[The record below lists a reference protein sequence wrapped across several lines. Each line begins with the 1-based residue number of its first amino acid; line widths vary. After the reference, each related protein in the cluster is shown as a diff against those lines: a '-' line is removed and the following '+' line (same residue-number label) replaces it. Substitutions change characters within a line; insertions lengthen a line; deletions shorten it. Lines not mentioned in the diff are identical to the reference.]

1 MQDIIVE
8 KPYAFIEP
16 HRGNWVPSTI
26 QRLRLVDHYLNYFE
40 GVVSHEVRN
49 IGRLEESLRA
59 GHGII
64 LAPNHCRY
72 ADPLAMGWVARQA
85 NVHVYAMAS
94 WHLFH
99 QGRLQAF
106 AIRMCGGFSVFREGL
121 DRTSLDTAIDVVA
134 RAERP
139 LVIFPEGTVFRNND
153 QISPL
158 LDGVSFLA
166 RSAARKRKKADLG
179 KVVIHPVAIK
189 YLYRGDVAA
198 AAEPVIRRLENQL
211 TWARTLPANN
221 LVDRVNR
228 LSEGLFALREIQFR
242 GSSSSGGLGTRK
254 QNLVEAI
261 LGPAEERILGQ
272 KQFGDVVPRIKA
284 LRTKLMP
291 ELLASQGMPGRDQI
305 WSLFEDIYAA
315 QIVSAYPEEPLASPT
330 EMQLLET
337 VERLD
342 EDVNDHSEIH
352 RPLHAV
358 LDVGD
363 PIEAS
368 PNKPPRGEADPIME
382 SLQVGIQSMLNR
394 LKTESPPFVQPS
406 PDRESNR

>member
-8 KPYAFIEP
+8 KPYAFIEA
-16 HRGNWVPSTI
+16 HRGNWVPSAI
-26 QRLRLVDHYLNYFE
+26 QRLRLVDLYLNYFE

-49 IGRLEESLRA
+49 IHLLEDSLRA

-72 ADPLAMGWVARQA
+72 ADPLAMGWVSRQA
-85 NVHVYAMAS
+85 GIHVYAMAS

-153 QISPL
+153 KISPL

-166 RSAARKRKKADLG
+166 RSAARKRKKADGG

-198 AAEPVIRRLENQL
+198 AAEPVVQRLETQL
-211 TWARTLPANN
+211 TWSRTLPPSD
-221 LVDRVNR
+221 LLSRVNR
-228 LSEGLFALREIQFR
+228 LSEGLLTLREIQFCGR
-242 GSSSSGGLGTRK
+242 AFEGPLAERK
-254 QNLVEAI
+254 QHLIDAI
-261 LGPAEERILGQ
+261 LGPIEDTVLGQ
-272 KQFGDVVPRIKA
+272 PQAGDVIPRIKT
-284 LRTKLMP
+284 LRTKMMP
-291 ELLASQGMPGRDQI
+291 ELLQVQGTPRRDEL

-315 QIVSAYPEEPLASPT
+315 QIVAAYPEAPLDSPT

-342 EDVNDHSEIH
+342 EDVNDRSEIH
-352 RPLHAV
+352 RPLHAI
-358 LDVGD
+358 LEVGE

-368 PNKPPRGEADPIME
+368 PDKPPRGEPDPIMGD
-382 SLQVGIQSMLNR
+382 LHHGIQSMLDG
-394 LKTESPPFVQPS
+394 LKLESPPH
-406 PDRESNR
+406 ESSR

>member
-40 GVVSHEVRN
+40 GVVSHEVRH
-49 IGRLEESLRA
+49 IERLEESLRA

-72 ADPLAMGWVARQA
+72 ADPLAMGWIARQA
-85 NVHVYAMAS
+85 GVHVYAMAS

-106 AIRMCGGFSVFREGL
+106 AIRMCGGFSVYREGL
-121 DRTSLDTAIDVVA
+121 DRTSLDTAIEVVA
-134 RAERP
+134 NAERP

-166 RSAARKRKKADLG
+166 RSAARKRKKADAG
-179 KVVIHPVAIK
+179 RVVIHPVGIK
-189 YLYRGDVAA
+189 YLYGGDAAA
-198 AAEPVIRRLENQL
+198 AAEPVITRLEKQL
-211 TWARTLPANN
+211 TWSRTIPATD
-221 LVDRVNR
+221 LVRRVNR

-242 GSSSSGGLGTRK
+242 GAPTDGPLSRRK
-254 QNLVEAI
+254 QELVEAI
-261 LGPAEERILGQ
+261 LGPIEEQILGQ
-272 KQFGDVVPRIKA
+272 PQSGDVVPRIKT

-291 ELLASQGMPGRDQI
+291 DLLASQGTHRRDEI
-305 WSLFEDIYAA
+305 WSWLEDIYAA
-315 QIVSAYPEEPLASPT
+315 QIVTAYPEAPLQSPT

-342 EDVNDHSEIH
+342 EDVNDHSQIH
-352 RPLHAV
+352 RPLHAI
-358 LDVGD
+358 LEIGE

-368 PNKPPRGEADPIME
+368 PDKPPRGEVDPIMGC
-382 SLQVGIQSMLNR
+382 LQTGIQSMLDR
-394 LKTESPPFVQPS
+394 LKTESPPFQPS
-406 PDRESNR
+406 PSRSAHAS